1 MKNNVF
7 ICLTSYQ
14 YMLSDLLAREIYN
27 KTRQVSL
34 IVLKYFEVP
43 ELKNKDYAFYKTIKR
58 GIWGKVYSILYS
70 KTIFHYFLIIDRM
83 LRKRTSTLY
92 VYNDRDPVSK
102 KSAETAQKQGAEI
115 VLIEEGIGTYF
126 SAGKNKLIG
135 TSIIPDKVL
144 VGFPELYME
153 EHTSEI
159 QIMKLNY
166 RELFCETNMKCY
178 SPKIGTSF
186 ICDFLILGQA
196 TSDAEEYRKLEIRVI
211 KMIKCSYPDMKIV
224 IKPHP
229 RDLSPE
235 KYNNEVKDYS
245 IKVLTEELAR
255 MPVESIVYSLGVKN
269 IFSLFS
275 SGGITLASM
284 FGDVRVIYGIK
295 IFDMDIG
302 ELKEKIEKFISYL
315 DNLYFPKDEEELVKI
330 VKEEI

>member
-1 MKNNVF
+1 
-7 ICLTSYQ
+7 
-14 YMLSDLLAREIYN
+14 MLSDLLAREIYE

-43 ELKNKDYAFYKTIKR
+43 GLKNKDYVFYKTIKR
-58 GIWGKVYSILYS
+58 GMRGKIYSILYS
-70 KTIFHYFLIIDRM
+70 KTIFHYIFIIDRM
-83 LRKRTSTLY
+83 LWKRESALY

-102 KSAETAQKQGAEI
+102 KASETAEKQGAEI

-126 SAGKNKLIG
+126 SVGENKLIG
-135 TSIIPDKVL
+135 TTINPDKAL
-144 VGFPELYME
+144 VGFPDLYME
-153 EHTSEI
+153 EHSSET
-159 QIMKLNY
+159 QVMKLNY
-166 RELFCETNMKCY
+166 RELFCENNMKCY
-178 SPKIGTSF
+178 SPKIDSSF
-186 ICDFLILGQA
+186 VCDLLILGQA

-235 KYNNEVKDYS
+235 KYNNETKDYS
-245 IKVLTEELAR
+245 VKVLTERLAR

-284 FGDVRVIYGIK
+284 FGGVKVIYGIK

-302 ELKEKIEKFISYL
+302 ELKDKIEKFISYL
-315 DNLYFPKDEEELVKI
+315 DNLYFPNDEEELVKMI
-330 VKEEI
+330 NEEV